1 MITAK
6 DLYLT
11 YDSNKYIIKR
21 GNFSIKEKEFVFI
34 GGNSGS
40 GKSTLLKSFY
50 GDIPIKHGSL
60 KISNQE
66 VFKIKGNNLRY
77 LRKDIGV
84 IFQDYKLINDY
95 TIEENIMVPL
105 KINNYSDEVSKLQA
119 DNLLKHVKL
128 SHRKGFYPNL
138 IS

>member
-21 GNFSIKEKEFVFI
+21 GNFSLIKEKEFVFI
-34 GGNSGS
+34 GGNLGS

-60 KISNQE
+60 QISNQE
-66 VFKIKGNNLRY
+66 VFKIKGNNLRH
-77 LRKDIGV
+77 L
-84 IFQDYKLINDY
+84 
-95 TIEENIMVPL
+95 
-105 KINNYSDEVSKLQA
+105 SKRYWCYFSRL
-119 DNLLKHVKL
+119 
-128 SHRKGFYPNL
+128 
-138 IS
+138 

>member
-60 KISNQE
+60 QISNQE
-66 VFKIKGNNLRY
+66 VFKITECEWKTKTPFASIRRIVQLNKNILHLSTYR
-77 LRKDIGV
+77 RI
-84 IFQDYKLINDY
+84 
-95 TIEENIMVPL
+95 IEFYFWIM
-105 KINNYSDEVSKLQA
+105 
-119 DNLLKHVKL
+119 KH
-128 SHRKGFYPNL
+128 
-138 IS
+138 

>member
-40 GKSTLLKSFY
+40 GKSTLLKSF
-50 GDIPIKHGSL
+50 
-60 KISNQE
+60 
-66 VFKIKGNNLRY
+66 
-77 LRKDIGV
+77 
-84 IFQDYKLINDY
+84 
-95 TIEENIMVPL
+95 
-105 KINNYSDEVSKLQA
+105 
-119 DNLLKHVKL
+119 
-128 SHRKGFYPNL
+128 
-138 IS
+138 